1 MKMSNSNVKLISCY
15 HCKNKS
21 PKEDMIKLEVD
32 LPSNLNKPNSNKKGY
47 RYYHHECYYKKPS
60 YYHLKKIFESNFEKV
75 FTHINNKI
83 KAGNFIPFKD
93 VSNFL
98 YFKMPFRMW
107 RTLFDEFLM
116 KYIRKELK
124 QSILDYSATGYLQEI
139 LDKYELKRELYIV
152 DREKGNAIRG
162 ENTGLYHE
170 KRIKK

>member
-1 MKMSNSNVKLISCY
+1 
-15 HCKNKS
+15 
-21 PKEDMIKLEVD
+21 
-32 LPSNLNKPNSNKKGY
+32 
-47 RYYHHECYYKKPS
+47 
-60 YYHLKKIFESNFEKV
+60 
-75 FTHINNKI
+75 
-83 KAGNFIPFKD
+83 
-93 VSNFL
+93 
-98 YFKMPFRMW
+98 MPFRMW